1 MTNQN
6 EPQPVLTDDIDDEQ
20 YTASIINEMNEM
32 NQAEGIDPIEP
43 VGDVDDVPRIEA
55 QGTDTV
61 AGEVPAPSPEMP
73 AAPMPNQVGQLH
85 QLQAENERL
94 QQAQTQAAVDEEIRR
109 YEGELTNQGL
119 PEDSARYLASQQ
131 RQNLQNMIAMQQQS
145 QNALL
150 EQEGKMN
157 AAMIYGEKYGVPPQ
171 SLMMHTTPQA
181 MEMAANQQKQI
192 NDLRADAAV
201 SKRASVQSQVMDT
214 ARSTPNVS
222 PNEDRL
228 LDSASM
234 KPHSAQT
241 EEERAAVLRVVN
253 GY

>member
-43 VGDVDDVPRIEA
+43 VGDVDDAPKIEA
-55 QGTDTV
+55 LGTDTV
-61 AGEVPAPSPEMP
+61 AGEVPPPSPEMP
-73 AAPMPNQVGQLH
+73 TAPIPNQVGQLH

-94 QQAQTQAAVDEEIRR
+94 QQSQIQAAVDEEIRR

-131 RQNLQNMIAMQQQS
+131 RQNLQNMVAMQQQS

-171 SLMMHTTPQA
+171 SLMMHATPQA

-192 NDLRADAAV
+192 NDLRADASV

>member
-6 EPQPVLTDDIDDEQ
+6 ESQPVLTDDIDDEQ

-43 VGDVDDVPRIEA
+43 VGDVDDAPKIEA
-55 QGTDTV
+55 LGTDTV
-61 AGEVPAPSPEMP
+61 ASEVPPPSPEMP
-73 AAPMPNQVGQLH
+73 AAPIPNQVGQLH

-94 QQAQTQAAVDEEIRR
+94 QQSQTQAAVDEEIRR

-119 PEDSARYLASQQ
+119 PEDSAKYLASQQ
-131 RQNLQNMIAMQQQS
+131 RQNLQNMVAMQQQS

-171 SLMMHTTPQA
+171 SLMMHATPQA

-192 NDLRADAAV
+192 NDLRADASV

-214 ARSTPNVS
+214 ARSTPNIS

>member
-43 VGDVDDVPRIEA
+43 VGDVDDAPKIEA
-55 QGTDTV
+55 LGTDTV
-61 AGEVPAPSPEMP
+61 AGEVPPPSPEMP
-73 AAPMPNQVGQLH
+73 AAPIPNQVGQLH

-94 QQAQTQAAVDEEIRR
+94 QQSQTQAAVDEEIRR

-131 RQNLQNMIAMQQQS
+131 RQNLQNMVAMQQQS

-171 SLMMHTTPQA
+171 SLMMHATPQA

-192 NDLRADAAV
+192 NDLRADASV